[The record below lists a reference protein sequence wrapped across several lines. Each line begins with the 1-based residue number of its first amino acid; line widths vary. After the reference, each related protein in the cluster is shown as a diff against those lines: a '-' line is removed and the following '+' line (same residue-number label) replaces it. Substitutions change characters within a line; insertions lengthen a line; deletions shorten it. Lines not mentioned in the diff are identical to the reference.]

1 MRVGL
6 RTVVAV
12 MGMGLASG
20 CAQVELPADNV
31 PPPVEAKAEPLAPI
45 ASFVSPVVHN
55 GQRDDMRVALTF
67 DACPTKSEYD
77 DRITKVLK
85 ETRTPAT
92 IFVSGSWAKHS
103 PQTVLELANDPLFE
117 LGNHSYTHKHMTELK
132 PSEAMAELLQTQAEI
147 YDLTGRIPEY
157 FRPPFGEF
165 DTRLASEVGKA
176 GLTSIEFDVASGD
189 PDDHA
194 TKERLVP
201 WVLKLARPGSI
212 IVMHINHKQFHTA
225 EALPDIIKG
234 LRKRGFEL
242 VTVGQLL
249 KEPPPPLCND
259 PQQVSPLRDA
269 VSSISVP

>member
-1 MRVGL
+1 
-6 RTVVAV
+6 

-20 CAQVELPADNV
+20 CAEVDLSGYEVPAPVETKVELP
-31 PPPVEAKAEPLAPI
+31 PPPI
-45 ASFVSPVVHN
+45 ASFVPPVVHN
-55 GQRDDMRVALTF
+55 GLRDDMRVALTF
-67 DACPTKSEYD
+67 DACPTTSEYD
-77 DRITKVLK
+77 ERITKVLQ

-92 IFVSGSWAKHS
+92 IFLSGSWVKHS
-103 PQTVLELANDPLFE
+103 PQTVLELAHNPLFE

-132 PSEAMAELLQTQAEI
+132 PSEALAELLHTQAEI
-147 YDLTGRIPEY
+147 YNLTGQIPEY

-176 GLTSIEFDVASGD
+176 GLTAIEFDVASGD

-225 EALPDIIKG
+225 EALPDIIQG
-234 LRKRGFEL
+234 LRKRGYEL

-249 KEPPPPLCND
+249 KERPPPLCND
-259 PQQVSPLRDA
+259 PRQVSPLQDA